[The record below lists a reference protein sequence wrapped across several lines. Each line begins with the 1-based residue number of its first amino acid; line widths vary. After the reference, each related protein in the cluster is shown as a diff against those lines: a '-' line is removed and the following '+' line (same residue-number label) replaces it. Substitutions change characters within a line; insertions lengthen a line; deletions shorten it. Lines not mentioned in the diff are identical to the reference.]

1 MRNAIADIRVRHM
14 CVSTRR
20 GHAVADV
27 AASLTSSPSS
37 ATAQRYM
44 VICLVTRS
52 ALIASTIYLMNST
65 NVQPNFAS
73 LLPGSDN
80 PRISNMHRA
89 LSWRTIAWRPAAIA
103 RMYHPVHTNLYYTV
117 WYHAHAHTHTHTNQM
132 PFRCPPPFRSTV
144 CHVRKCAARWCV
156 PMDADLSVPRRHH
169 YPHKTPST
177 IYELYTCTYV
187 CANTAQNV
195 VDRQCRRR
203 RG

>member
-73 LLPGSDN
+73 LLPGSDKPPYLKHAPSAFMAN
-80 PRISNMHRA
+80 YRLAASGHCTHVSPCAYQFILYGVVSCT
-89 LSWRTIAWRPAAIA
+89 RT
-103 RMYHPVHTNLYYTV
+103 
-117 WYHAHAHTHTHTNQM
+117 HAHAHKPNAV
-132 PFRCPPPFRSTV
+132 PLPPTIPLDSVSCAQV
-144 CHVRKCAARWCV
+144 CGAMVR
-156 PMDADLSVPRRHH
+156 PHGRRF
-169 YPHKTPST
+169 
-177 IYELYTCTYV
+177 V
-187 CANTAQNV
+187 GA
-195 VDRQCRRR
+195 
-203 RG
+203 